1 MSASII
7 VDLQILAALFVYSL
21 VMAILLVKSIIFGV
35 ELAQDR
41 NPIGV
46 KLLGYAL
53 LITGWVA
60 IGWLSILVLKALR
73 MQ

>member
-1 MSASII
+1 MNASII

-35 ELAQDR
+35 GLAQDR

-60 IGWLSILVLKALR
+60 IGWLSILALKALR

>member
-1 MSASII
+1 
-7 VDLQILAALFVYSL
+7 
-21 VMAILLVKSIIFGV
+21 VKSIIFGV

-46 KLLGYAL
+46 KLLGYAV

-60 IGWLSILVLKALR
+60 IGFLSILALKALR

>member
-1 MSASII
+1 MSENIMGE
-7 VDLQILAALFVYSL
+7 LLILAALFVYSL
-21 VMAILLVKSIIFGV
+21 VMSILLAKSIIFGV
-35 ELAQDR
+35 GLAQDK

-53 LITGWVA
+53 LIIGWVA
-60 IGWLSILVLKALR
+60 TGWLSILVLKALR

>member
-1 MSASII
+1 MNANIMGE
-7 VDLQILAALFVYSL
+7 LQILAALFVYSL
-21 VMAILLVKSIIFGV
+21 ALSILLAKSIIFGV
-35 ELAQDR
+35 GLGQDK

-60 IGWLSILVLKALR
+60 TGWLSILALKALR